1 LAFSQAGCAAPE
13 GQEPMSAIVFLIQC
27 PDRKGLVAGITGF
40 FAERE
45 FNILHCQQ
53 YTDVE
58 NGQYFMRIRLEDEGQ
73 LPHPQLEQQFNA
85 FAENMNLTWSVR
97 YSEKPYRVAL
107 MVTRASHCAYDL
119 LLRELEGEL
128 KCDIPLVIGNHAD
141 LEYMARQFDKPFYH
155 LPITKDTKAEQEA
168 AIKNLLVEFD
178 IDLVVMARYMQILSE
193 PFIEEFAGRV
203 INIHHGFLP
212 AFQGAKPYHQA
223 YERGV
228 KIIGATAHY
237 ATAEL
242 DEGPIIEQDVERV
255 MHDNSP
261 DDLVMIGKDIERRVL
276 TRAVRAHIEHR
287 IIMSGRRTI
296 VFSEGA

>member
-1 LAFSQAGCAAPE
+1 
-13 GQEPMSAIVFLIQC
+13 MSAIVFLIQC

-73 LPHPQLEQQFNA
+73 LPHQQLEQQFDA
-85 FAENMNLTWSVR
+85 FADKMNLTWSVR
-97 YSEKPYRVAL
+97 YSDKPYRVAL

-128 KCDIPLVIGNHAD
+128 KCDIPLVIGNHND

-155 LPITKDTKAEQEA
+155 LPISKDTKAEQEA
-168 AIKNLLVEFD
+168 AIKNLLAEFD

-212 AFQGAKPYHQA
+212 AFQGARPYHQA

-261 DDLVMIGKDIERRVL
+261 EDLVMIGKDIERRVL

>member
-1 LAFSQAGCAAPE
+1 
-13 GQEPMSAIVFLIQC
+13 MSAIVFLIQC

-40 FAERE
+40 FADRQ

-58 NGQYFMRIRLEDEGQ
+58 IGQYFMRIKLEDEGS
-73 LPHPQLEQQFNA
+73 LPHDQLESE
-85 FAENMNLTWSVR
+85 FAEFAKTMKLTWSVR
-97 YSEKPYRVAL
+97 YSGKPYRVAL

-128 KCDIPLVIGNHAD
+128 KCDIPLIIGNHDD
-141 LEYMARQFDKPFYH
+141 LEDMARQFDKPFYH
-155 LPITKDTKAEQEA
+155 LPITKDTKPQQEA
-168 AIKNLLVEFD
+168 EIKKLLAEYQ

-193 PFIEEFAGRV
+193 QFVQEMAGRV

-212 AFQGAKPYHQA
+212 AFQGARPYHQA

-242 DEGPIIEQDVERV
+242 DEGPIIEQDVQRV

-261 DDLVMIGKDIERRVL
+261 EDLVMIGKDIERLVL
-276 TRAVRAHIEHR
+276 ARAVKAHIEHR
-287 IIMSGRRTI
+287 IIISGRRTI

>member
-1 LAFSQAGCAAPE
+1 
-13 GQEPMSAIVFLIQC
+13 MSAIVFLIQC
-27 PDRKGLVAGITGF
+27 SDRKGLVAGITGF
-40 FAERE
+40 FAERQ

-58 NGQYFMRIRLEDEGQ
+58 NSQYFMRIRLEDEGS
-73 LPHPQLEQQFNA
+73 LPHEQLEA
-85 FAENMNLTWSVR
+85 EFAEFATGMKLTWSVR
-97 YSEKPYRVAL
+97 YSGKPYRVAL

-128 KCDIPLVIGNHAD
+128 KCEIPLIIGNHND
-141 LEYMARQFDKPFYH
+141 LEYMARQFDKPFYY
-155 LPITKDTKAEQEA
+155 LPISKDTKLQQEA
-168 AIKNLLVEFD
+168 EIKKLLAENQ
-178 IDLVVMARYMQILSE
+178 IDLVVLARYMQILSE
-193 PFIEEFAGRV
+193 QFVEEFAGRV

-212 AFQGAKPYHQA
+212 AFQGARPYHQA

-228 KIIGATAHY
+228 KLIGATAHY

-261 DDLVMIGKDIERRVL
+261 EDLVMIGKDIERLVL
-276 TRAVRAHIEHR
+276 ARAVKAHIEHR
-287 IIMSGRRTI
+287 IIISGRRTI

>member
-1 LAFSQAGCAAPE
+1 MPSEALEEAFNRFA
-13 GQEPMSAIVFLIQC
+13 
-27 PDRKGLVAGITGF
+27 KGL
-40 FAERE
+40 
-45 FNILHCQQ
+45 
-53 YTDVE
+53 
-58 NGQYFMRIRLEDEGQ
+58 
-73 LPHPQLEQQFNA
+73 
-85 FAENMNLTWSVR
+85 NLTWSVHYTR
-97 YSEKPYRVAL
+97 KPYRVAL

-128 KCDIPLVIGNHAD
+128 KCDIPLVIGNHDD

-155 LPITKDTKAEQEA
+155 LPITPETKQQQEA
-168 AIKNLLVEFD
+168 AIKQLLAQYQ

-193 PFIEEFAGRV
+193 AFVEEFAGRV

-212 AFQGAKPYHQA
+212 AFQGARPYHQA

-228 KIIGATAHY
+228 KLIGATAHY

-261 DDLVMIGKDIERRVL
+261 EDLVMIGKDIERLVL
-276 TRAVRAHIEHR
+276 ARAVKAHIEHR
-287 IIMSGRRTI
+287 IIISGRRTI

>member
-1 LAFSQAGCAAPE
+1 
-13 GQEPMSAIVFLIQC
+13 MSSIVFLIQC
-27 PDRKGLVAGITGF
+27 ADQKGLVAGITGF
-40 FAERE
+40 FAERQ

-58 NGQYFMRIRLEDEGQ
+58 QGQYFMRIKLEDEGT
-73 LPHPQLEQQFNA
+73 LPREQLETEFDR
-85 FAENMNLTWSVR
+85 FAKTLNLTWSVR
-97 YSEKPYRVAL
+97 YADQPYRVAL
-107 MVTRASHCAYDL
+107 LVTRASHCPYDL

-128 KCDIPLVIGNHAD
+128 KCVIPLIIGNHND
-141 LEYMARQFDKPFYH
+141 LEQMARQFNKPFYH
-155 LPITKDTKAEQEA
+155 LPISKDTKLDQEDQ
-168 AIKNLLVEFD
+168 IKKLLAEFD

-193 PFIEEFAGRV
+193 QFVAEFAGRV

-212 AFQGAKPYHQA
+212 AFQGARPYHQA

-261 DDLVMIGKDIERRVL
+261 EDLVMIGKDIERLVL
-276 TRAVRAHIEHR
+276 ARAVKAHIEHR
-287 IIMSGRRTI
+287 IIISGRRTI
-296 VFSEGA
+296 VFSEGV

>member
-1 LAFSQAGCAAPE
+1 
-13 GQEPMSAIVFLIQC
+13 MSAIVFLIQC
-27 PDRKGLVAGITGF
+27 KDQKGLLAGITGF
-40 FAERE
+40 FAERGY
-45 FNILHCQQ
+45 NILHCQQ

-58 NGQYFMRIRLEDEGQ
+58 QGQYFMRLKLEDHGDM
-73 LPHPQLEQQFNA
+73 PRATLEQA
-85 FAENMNLTWSVR
+85 FAVFADQLSLVWSVR
-97 YSEKPYRVAL
+97 YTDVPYRVAL
-107 MVTRASHCAYDL
+107 LVTKASHCPYDL

-128 KCDIPLVIGNHAD
+128 KCVIPLIIGNHAD
-141 LEYMARQFDKPFYH
+141 LESMAKQFNKPFYH
-155 LPITKDTKAEQEA
+155 LPITAQTKQAQEQQ
-168 AIKNLLVEFD
+168 IKNLLTEYQ

-193 PFIEEFAGRV
+193 PFVEEFRGKV

-228 KIIGATAHY
+228 KLIGATAHY

-261 DDLVMIGKDIERRVL
+261 EDLVMIGKDIERLVL
-276 TRAVRAHIEHR
+276 ARAVKAHIEHR
-287 IIMSGRRTI
+287 IIISGRRTI

>member
-1 LAFSQAGCAAPE
+1 
-13 GQEPMSAIVFLIQC
+13 MSAVVFLIQC
-27 PDRKGLVAGITGF
+27 KDQKGLLAGISSF
-40 FAERE
+40 FAERG

-58 NGQYFMRIRLEDEGQ
+58 QGQYFMRLKLEDHGDM
-73 LPHPQLEQQFNA
+73 PRSALEQE
-85 FAENMNLTWSVR
+85 FAVFASQLGLVWSVR
-97 YSEKPYRVAL
+97 YTNVPYRVAL
-107 MVTRASHCAYDL
+107 LVTKASHCPYDL

-128 KCDIPLVIGNHAD
+128 KCDIPIIIGNHAD
-141 LEYMARQFDKPFYH
+141 LESMAKQFNKPFYH
-155 LPITKDTKAEQEA
+155 LPISPETKQAQEQQIKHLLAEYQ
-168 AIKNLLVEFD
+168 

-193 PFIEEFAGRV
+193 QFVEEFRGRV

-228 KIIGATAHY
+228 KLIGATAHY

-261 DDLVMIGKDIERRVL
+261 EDLVMIGKDIERLVL
-276 TRAVRAHIEHR
+276 ARAVKAHIEHR
-287 IIMSGRRTI
+287 IIISGRRTI